1 MFGNCY
7 ALSSIDVSGWNTA
20 KVTNFYK
27 MFSNCYSLTSIDIS
41 SWDMS
46 LATATNSTGAM
57 FSGCYGLTSLTVPA
71 SLSRVDDNFAVFG
84 GSPPAIAVY
93 NFYRATAPTVSGT
106 PFGNYA
112 KPLHVP
118 VSNSG
123 YNVAPWTNTAIFSS
137 IINDL

>member
-1 MFGNCY
+1 MFNIKYMRCFCVKYLSLYQRILYFFNCR
-7 ALSSIDVSGWNTA
+7 ALA
-20 KVTNFYK
+20 
-27 MFSNCYSLTSIDIS
+27 SIDIS
-41 SWDMS
+41 GWDLS
-46 LATATNSTGAM
+46 KVTGINTALSM
-57 FSGCYGLTSLTVPA
+57 FYNCYAITSLTIPA
-71 SLSRVDDNFAVFG
+71 SLAIIEDQFAIEC
-84 GSPPAIAVY
+84 SALTVY

-123 YNVAPWTNTAIFSS
+123 YDVAPWTTTAIFSS

>member
-1 MFGNCY
+1 MFANC
-7 ALSSIDVSGWNTA
+7 
-20 KVTNFYK
+20 
-27 MFSNCYSLTSIDIS
+27 TS
-41 SWDMS
+41 
-46 LATATNSTGAM
+46 
-57 FSGCYGLTSLTVPA
+57 LTSLTLPS
-71 SLSRVDDNFAVFG
+71 SLPRVDNGFANG
-84 GSPPAIAVY
+84 CPSLTVY
-93 NFYRATAPTVSGT
+93 NIYRATAPTVSGT